1 MILSFAMR
9 PTPVNPASQ
18 YCTDV
23 PLTPNARAKGRAA
36 GMPAKHDDAPR
47 RVPLSTLFGSRRQ
60 RTTGLNLR
68 FRNQAC
74 SLATIPAASD

>member
-1 MILSFAMR
+1 MR
-9 PTPVNPASQ
+9 REAPHTPPGQENLFPQV
-18 YCTDV
+18 
-23 PLTPNARAKGRAA
+23 PNARAKGRAA

-47 RVPLSTLFGSRRQ
+47 RVPLSALFGSRRQ

-68 FRNQAC
+68 IRNQAC